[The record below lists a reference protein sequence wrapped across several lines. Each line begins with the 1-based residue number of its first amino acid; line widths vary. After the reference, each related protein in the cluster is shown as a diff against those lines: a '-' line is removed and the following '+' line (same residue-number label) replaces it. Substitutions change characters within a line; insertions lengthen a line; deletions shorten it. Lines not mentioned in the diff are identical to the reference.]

1 MVKKIYLL
9 FSLMFMFLIIPKLV
23 FASTG
28 KINTGDTAFVLFSAA
43 LVMIMTPGLAFF
55 YGGMVSS
62 KNVISTMMQSFI
74 IIAIVS
80 IQWILFGFSLS
91 FGSDV
96 GHIIGNLQWLGLK
109 NVGFEPYDAYSAT
122 IPFMAFMIYQLMFA
136 IITPAL
142 ITGAFA
148 ERMRFGSF
156 LLFTLL
162 WTTLVYDP
170 IAHWVWGNGG
180 WLRNLGALDFAGG
193 TVVHISS
200 GISGLIAAI
209 LIGKRKNVN
218 IIPHNIP
225 MVIMGTAILWFGWF
239 GFNAGS
245 ALAVNGIAVNAF
257 VVTNTA
263 AAAAALG
270 WVIVEWKVNG
280 KPTLFGAASGA
291 VAGLV
296 AITPAAG
303 YVTVVSAII
312 IGVIAGI
319 LCYFSVNYLKHKFK
333 YDDSLDAF
341 GIHGIGGTWGA
352 IATGIFATKVVNP
365 GGANGLIYGNVHQ
378 FIVQIIGVIAVYA
391 FAAIMTYAI
400 LKFISLFMDL
410 RVSEEEEE
418 SGLDISQHG
427 EGAYNNIEL
436 KYNYFSYYDN
446 N

>member
-1 MVKKIYLL
+1 MSKKYFGLITFI
-9 FSLMFMFLIIPKLV
+9 FSIIMPGLA

-28 KINTGDTAFVLFSAA
+28 KIDTGDTTFVLFSAA

-55 YGGMVSS
+55 YGGMVSG

-80 IQWILFGFSLS
+80 VQWVLFGFSLS
-91 FGSDV
+91 YGGDV
-96 GHIIGNLQWLGLK
+96 GHVIGNLQWMGLR
-109 NVGFEPYDAYSAT
+109 NVGFGPDGLYSST
-122 IPFMAFMIYQLMFA
+122 IPLMAFMAYQLMFA

-148 ERMRFGSF
+148 ERMRFGAF
-156 LLFTLL
+156 LLFTVL
-162 WTTLVYDP
+162 WTTIVYDP
-170 IAHWVWGNGG
+170 LAHWVWGNGG
-180 WLRNLGALDFAGG
+180 WLKNLGALDFAGG

-200 GISGLIAAI
+200 GVSGLVAAI
-209 LIGKRKNVN
+209 ILGKRKNMRML
-218 IIPHNIP
+218 PHHMP
-225 MVIMGTAILWFGWF
+225 MVIMGTAFLWFGWF

-245 ALAVNGIAVNAF
+245 ALSVNSIAVNAF

-270 WVIVEWKVNG
+270 WVMTEWKING
-280 KPTLFGAASGA
+280 KPTLLGAASGA

-303 YVTVVSAII
+303 YVTAVSAIV
-312 IGVIAGI
+312 IGAIAGT
-319 LCYFSVNYLKHKFK
+319 LCYFSVNYLKHKFN

-341 GIHGIGGTWGA
+341 GMHGVGGTWGA
-352 IATGIFATKVVNP
+352 IATGIFASKAVNSA
-365 GGANGLIYGNVHQ
+365 GANGLLYGNVHQ
-378 FIVQIIGVIAVYA
+378 FIIQIISVIVVYI
-391 FAAIMTYAI
+391 FAGIMSYVI
-400 LKFISLFMDL
+400 LRFISLFIDL

-427 EGAYNNIEL
+427 EEAYNIGFNVINFNDA
-436 KYNYFSYYDN
+436 KI
-446 N
+446 